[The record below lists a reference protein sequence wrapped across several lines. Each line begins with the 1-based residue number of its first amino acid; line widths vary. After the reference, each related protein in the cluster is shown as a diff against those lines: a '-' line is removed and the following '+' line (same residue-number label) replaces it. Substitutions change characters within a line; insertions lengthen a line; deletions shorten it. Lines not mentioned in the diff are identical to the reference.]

1 MSVNKET
8 KSSAEIINDLHTK
21 LKKDGIILKGIRSDL
36 LKLIKKYDDAY
47 DLPILVS
54 AIKMLQI
61 TLNVLSITWKK
72 KLTLSL

>member
-54 AIKMLQI
+54 AIKDAADNIERAIYNLEEEI
-61 TLNVLSITWKK
+61 NS
-72 KLTLSL
+72 

>member
-36 LKLIKKYDDAY
+36 LKLIKKYDDAGKAER
-47 DLPILVS
+47 V
-54 AIKMLQI
+54 
-61 TLNVLSITWKK
+61 
-72 KLTLSL
+72 

>member
-21 LKKDGIILKGIRSDL
+21 LKKDGIIRSDL

-54 AIKMLQI
+54 AIKDAADNIERAIYNLEEEI
-61 TLNVLSITWKK
+61 NS
-72 KLTLSL
+72 